1 MATNA
6 TQRAHVE
13 RSIDRSLDDVG
24 HFLRHRWWAV
34 LLAALVVW
42 LLVAQV
48 APVVIAHWS
57 IVGGA
62 LLAALEI
69 LVAVAF
75 TALLM
80 LALLWYLARP
90 RVTWALPGDVLV
102 SFKDY
107 KGNPE
112 VIEAA
117 QRIVTLLRGAK
128 GFKEMGGEIS
138 QGLLLVGPQ
147 GVGKSYLAQCI
158 SAEAGVPFAYTSAL
172 SFRPMFIGMDALM
185 VKLLYRKAR
194 RLAHEF
200 GGCII
205 FIDEFD
211 AIGMARHGVSSAS
224 APTTQANGG
233 GMLTSPAGAG
243 ALNELL
249 LHLDTAPLIESW
261 GIRALRAI
269 GLARGAQREPV
280 LTIAATASPESL
292 TSALMRPGR
301 FDRKIVV
308 TAPSDTNRAEVIE
321 YYLAKAPHEENL
333 SMPKLVADM
342 AGYTPVAIKH
352 VINEALV
359 LAHGEG
365 RECITH
371 ADIAIARETHEYGIR
386 YPRSLSELEKRRLA
400 YHEAGHIIAQA
411 SLTPRYRVAHAT
423 IAKRL
428 GSSGEAF
435 VEAKPLEEI
444 VTQSAEEIFAS
455 IEVSLA
461 SRAAEELFLQTRLNG
476 VGADLANATHLA
488 LQYVA
493 HWGMGDTFFSAAA
506 TLAPERIYT
515 DPMLRGQAERLLRQA
530 YGEVRGLL
538 ERRRKA
544 VIAVAEALLEREE
557 LASDEIEQL
566 IRASEVSAL
575 DQVAALSSMAEAAL
589 YNAPVAELQ
598 PSTPQLISPAAS
610 APAMS
615 SVDAGP
621 RSAGEIAGAF
631 SSMSPGPAAFAASPS
646 QELRADRVIDR
657 AILHAPQRPPER
669 QATDPNLPTANPA
682 QKPKG
687 HKPKR

>member
-6 TQRAHVE
+6 TQRAQAE

-24 HFLRHRWWAV
+24 HFLRHSWWAI

-42 LLVAQV
+42 LLVALV
-48 APVVIAHWS
+48 APVVIAHWT
-57 IVGGA
+57 IVGSA

-75 TALLM
+75 TALLCV
-80 LALLWYLARP
+80 ALFRYMARP

-107 KGNPE
+107 KGNPD

-158 SAEAGVPFAYTSAL
+158 SAEAGVPFAFTSAL

-194 RLAHEF
+194 RLAREY

-211 AIGMARHGVSSAS
+211 AIGMTRHGASNAS
-224 APTTQANGG
+224 APTTQTGG
-233 GMLTSPAGAG
+233 AGSLTSQTGAG

-249 LHLDTAPLIESW
+249 LHLDTAPLIEPWSM
-261 GIRALRAI
+261 RALRAI

-280 LTIAATASPESL
+280 LTIASTAAPDAL
-292 TSALMRPGR
+292 DSALMRPGR

-308 TAPSDTNRAEVIE
+308 SAPNEAHRAEVIE
-321 YYLAKAPHEENL
+321 YYLAKAPHEDL
-333 SMPKLVADM
+333 PMVRLVADM

-352 VINEALV
+352 VINEAMV

-365 RECITH
+365 RESITY
-371 ADIAIARETHEYGIR
+371 ADIANARETHEYGIR

-400 YHEAGHIIAQA
+400 YHEAGHVIAQA
-411 SLTPRYRVAHAT
+411 FLLPRYRVAHAT

-455 IEVSLA
+455 IEVALA

-476 VGADLANATHLA
+476 VGADLASATHLA

-506 TLAPERIYT
+506 TMAPERIYT

-544 VIAVAEALLEREE
+544 VIVIAEALLEREE

-566 IRASEVSAL
+566 IRTSEVTAL

-589 YNAPVAELQ
+589 YSAPIAEPQ
-598 PSTPQLISPAAS
+598 PAAPQLVGPTTSTS
-610 APAMS
+610 ARS
-615 SVDAGP
+615 SVDAAP
-621 RSAGEIAGAF
+621 TSASGTAGAF
-631 SSMSPGPAAFAASPS
+631 GSPSLGPVAFAASPS

-657 AILHAPQRPPER
+657 AILHAPQRAPER
-669 QATDPNLPTANPA
+669 QQTDPNLPTVSPTH
-682 QKPKG
+682 KPKA